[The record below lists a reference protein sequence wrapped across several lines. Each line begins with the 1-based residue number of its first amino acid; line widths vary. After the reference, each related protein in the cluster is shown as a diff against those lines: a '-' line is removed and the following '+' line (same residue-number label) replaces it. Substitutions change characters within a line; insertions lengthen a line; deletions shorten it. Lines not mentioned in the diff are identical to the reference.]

1 MCWEWLLLVLC
12 RACQLVRGGVVCCG
26 TGQTLNCPSANPRYP
41 FLSSPLTNP
50 FYLFLS
56 HTLLHLSIG
65 PSALFYISLFVE
77 EINHLSTRYRQKT
90 RTHSSQSAERL
101 SLINTHTHKHTDHLL
116 DCERA
121 EFPAPTQEFTPKKHS
136 VHRVCGQS
144 HYNRNSDFKLC
155 VCVSACR
162 PVSEPCG
169 SCRRLAVRGLTKPIK
184 EVIFKK

>member
-12 RACQLVRGGVVCCG
+12 RAWQLVRGGVVCCG
-26 TGQTLNCPSANPRYP
+26 TGQTRNCPSANPRYP

-101 SLINTHTHKHTDHLL
+101 SLINTHTQTHGPSVRLREGRISCTHTGV
-116 DCERA
+116 
-121 EFPAPTQEFTPKKHS
+121 HS
-136 VHRVCGQS
+136 
-144 HYNRNSDFKLC
+144 
-155 VCVSACR
+155 
-162 PVSEPCG
+162 
-169 SCRRLAVRGLTKPIK
+169 
-184 EVIFKK
+184 